1 MLVCLIRALLL
12 APDTFNTIM
21 AFTCILFECCH
32 IARPFFPPFAGRMPG
47 KAIKSVM
54 EMTVNCG
61 PVSPILEVSTSLYPL
76 GVHHGNFRNNLLEY
90 TVGLLHA
97 CEHATSRLC

>member
-32 IARPFFPPFAGRMPG
+32 IARPFFSLLARGMPG

-61 PVSPILEVSTSLYPL
+61 PVSPTLEVSTSLYPL
-76 GVHHGNFRNNLLEY
+76 GEHHGNHRENLP
-90 TVGLLHA
+90 
-97 CEHATSRLC
+97 